1 MPARHSIFLASVA
14 AAALLIGCSHSGSAS
29 DESGQKVS
37 GLKLKDSLAPIHFV
51 VTQGGAV
58 TVRDATAAKIVARG
72 AVAPSTTIS
81 VDTVAGVKF
90 GNKVMK
96 QGPLPA
102 DHRYQILLD
111 QSP

>member
-1 MPARHSIFLASVA
+1 MPARHSILLASVA
-14 AAALLIGCSHSGSAS
+14 SAALLIGCSHSSSSS
-29 DESGQKVS
+29 DQNSQKVS

-58 TVRDATAAKIVARG
+58 TVRDATAAKNLAHG
-72 AVAPSTTIS
+72 TVAPSTDIS
-81 VDTVAGVKF
+81 VDTVTGVKF